1 MRFAAMVKKKL
12 LKKKVSKK
20 KLVNKSAGNTPG
32 KPKAAVKKKVVA
44 KTVSKTIAK
53 KKQVAKKA
61 VVKKAVLKKKTVAKK
76 PAVKK
81 PAVKKAAVKKAAV
94 KKAPAR
100 KPTTRSPAKSRAAG
114 KGDKGLGL
122 TYITRM
128 DHGNTHGWWVRVYKD
143 SKPVESKLFS
153 DGVHGGKLKAKK
165 LAQDHRDLV
174 VNKHKIVPVHLR
186 KTREHSVDKRSTSG
200 VVGVTLSVAE
210 KAGSLR
216 VHWSA
221 RFMEKG
227 RQRNV
232 SFSVRKYGYEGAFR
246 NALKVR
252 FGAIES
258 TMPRGLKPP
267 APTKVVQRWMKK
279 QKIDL

>member
-1 MRFAAMVKKKL
+1 MVKKKQIKIKKQVKKKQLKSKEAIRKKTVAEKAMVKKAAA
-12 LKKKVSKK
+12 KKKV
-20 KLVNKSAGNTPG
+20 
-32 KPKAAVKKKVVA
+32 AVKKA
-44 KTVSKTIAK
+44 AAK
-53 KKQVAKKA
+53 KKV
-61 VVKKAVLKKKTVAKK
+61 
-76 PAVKK
+76 
-81 PAVKKAAVKKAAV
+81 AVKKAAVTKKAVATS
-94 KKAPAR
+94 R
-100 KPTTRSPAKSRAAG
+100 RLTAKS
-114 KGDKGLGL
+114 DKGLGL

-165 LAQDHRDLV
+165 KAQDHRDLV
-174 VNKHKIVPVHLR
+174 VKKNKIVPVHLR

-252 FGAIES
+252 FAAIERP
-258 TMPRGLKPP
+258 MPRGLKPP
-267 APTKVVQRWMKK
+267 APSKTLERWMKK
-279 QKIDL
+279 QNINPDVNRVTR

>member
-1 MRFAAMVKKKL
+1 MKDHMVKKKQAR
-12 LKKKVSKK
+12 KKAIKK
-20 KLVNKSAGNTPG
+20 TTVTRKKTVKKTPV
-32 KPKAAVKKKVVA
+32 KKAPATKAARIKKAVA
-44 KTVSKTIAK
+44 KNA
-53 KKQVAKKA
+53 VAKKQP
-61 VVKKAVLKKKTVAKK
+61 VKKAAAAKKTVAKRTARRT
-76 PAVKK
+76 PA
-81 PAVKKAAVKKAAV
+81 
-94 KKAPAR
+94 
-100 KPTTRSPAKSRAAG
+100 G
-114 KGDKGLGL
+114 KGLGL

-165 LAQDHRDLV
+165 KAQAHRDAV
-174 VNKHKIVPVHLR
+174 VRKHRIVPVHLR

-200 VVGVTLSVAE
+200 VVGVTLSRAE

-246 NALKVR
+246 RALKAR
-252 FGAIES
+252 CGAIGRPL
-258 TMPRGLKPP
+258 PRGIAIPEPDKAL
-267 APTKVVQRWMKK
+267 ARWMKK
-279 QKIDL
+279 EGINPGVNRV

>member
-1 MRFAAMVKKKL
+1 MVKKKQV
-12 LKKKVSKK
+12 KKQ
-20 KLVNKSAGNTPG
+20 
-32 KPKAAVKKKVVA
+32 VKKKQLKGKAPV
-44 KTVSKTIAK
+44 K
-53 KKQVAKKA
+53 KKAVAKKA
-61 VVKKAVLKKKTVAKK
+61 VAKKAVA
-76 PAVKK
+76 
-81 PAVKKAAVKKAAV
+81 KKAAVKKAAV
-94 KKAPAR
+94 KKAAAR
-100 KPTTRSPAKSRAAG
+100 KAVAKKAVAKKAVTKKKAARAGAA
-114 KGDKGLGL
+114 KNAKDLGL

-153 DGVHGGKLKAKK
+153 DGVHGGKLKAKRM
-165 LAQDHRDLV
+165 AQAHRDQV
-174 VNKHKIVPVHLR
+174 VKKHKIVPVHLR

-252 FGAIES
+252 FAAIERS
-258 TMPRGLKPP
+258 VPRGLKPP
-267 APTKVVQRWMKK
+267 APSKKLERWMKK
-279 QKIDL
+279 QNINPAVNRVTR

>member
-1 MRFAAMVKKKL
+1 MVKKKQI
-12 LKKKVSKK
+12 KKQ
-20 KLVNKSAGNTPG
+20 
-32 KPKAAVKKKVVA
+32 VKKKQL
-44 KTVSKTIAK
+44 KSKE
-53 KKQVAKKA
+53 A
-61 VVKKAVLKKKTVAKK
+61 VKKKTVAGK
-76 PAVKK
+76 AMVKK
-81 PAVKKAAVKKAAV
+81 VAAKKKVATKKKAVVTKSRTKKKTIATS
-94 KKAPAR
+94 R
-100 KPTTRSPAKSRAAG
+100 RPTTKS
-114 KGDKGLGL
+114 DKGLGL

-165 LAQDHRDLV
+165 KAQAHRDLV
-174 VNKHKIVPVHLR
+174 VKKNKIVPVHLR

-252 FGAIES
+252 FSAIERPL
-258 TMPRGLKPP
+258 PRGLKPP
-267 APTKVVQRWMKK
+267 APSKTLERWMKK
-279 QKIDL
+279 QNINPDVNRVTR